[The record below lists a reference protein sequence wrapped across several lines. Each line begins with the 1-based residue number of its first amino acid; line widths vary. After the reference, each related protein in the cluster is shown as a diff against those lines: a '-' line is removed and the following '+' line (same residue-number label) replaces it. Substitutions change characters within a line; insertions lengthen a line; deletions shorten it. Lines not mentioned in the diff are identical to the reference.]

1 MSANAEATAQIP
13 HVTLRPADGAKREF
27 FGGLIEFKVR
37 GADTDGAYA
46 VLELQLPANSGP
58 PRMHVH
64 SALETFQLI
73 EGEYEFRTVRDGRP
87 VSFRAKGGDTVHVP
101 GGVPHT
107 FKNVGT
113 TPARCQIILAPAAIE
128 GYFNELSTPAAR
140 GVTLAARSGPPDVQ
154 HFIAVGHKYGVE
166 FAEA

>member
-1 MSANAEATAQIP
+1 MSATAEQTSQVLQVALKP
-13 HVTLRPADGAKREF
+13 RDGEKREF

-58 PRMHVH
+58 PKMHVH
-64 SALETFQLI
+64 PALETFQLL

-87 VSFRAKGGDTVHVP
+87 VTFRAKGGDTVHVP

-113 TPARCQIILAPAAIE
+113 SPARCTIILAPAAIE
-128 GYFNELSTPAAR
+128 GYFDELSTPATR
-140 GVTLAARSGPPDVQ
+140 NVTLAARSRPPDVQ
-154 HFIAVGHKYGVE
+154 HFVAVGRKYGVE

>member
-1 MSANAEATAQIP
+1 MSAGSKATPQASQ
-13 HVTLRPADGAKREF
+13 VSLSPADGAKREF

-37 GADTDGAYA
+37 GSDTDGAYA

-64 SALETFQLI
+64 PTIETFQLL
-73 EGEYEFRTVRDGRP
+73 EGEYEFRTVRDGQP
-87 VSFRAKGGDTVHVP
+87 VSFRAKSGDTVHVP

-113 TPARCQIILAPAAIE
+113 TPARCHIILAPAAME
-128 GYFNELSTPAAR
+128 GYFDELSTPATR
-140 GVTLAARSGPPDVQ
+140 GVTLAARPGPPDVQ